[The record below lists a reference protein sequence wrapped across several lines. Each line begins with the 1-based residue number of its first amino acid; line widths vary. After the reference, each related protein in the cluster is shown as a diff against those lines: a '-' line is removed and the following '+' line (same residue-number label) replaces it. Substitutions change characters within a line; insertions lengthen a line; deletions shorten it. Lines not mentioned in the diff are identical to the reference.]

1 MALSMT
7 ACSDFLEPDS
17 ESEFVPEDATS
28 LNELLLG
35 EAYMRNDMK
44 GFNIFLGLLED
55 DIEAS
60 PYQTP
65 NEGFDGNLYLASY
78 TWQPDMYE
86 MMEEAGADAL
96 ELNILSLQ
104 TSKDYTPGSF
114 EQRHIDILRH
124 IKKVVRIPVIMK
136 LGSNLTTPVA
146 LINQL
151 YANGAAAVVLFNRFY
166 QPDIQIDNLTFT
178 TANVMSSP
186 SELSDRIRWT
196 AIASAEVPQLDY
208 AVSGGVHNGKGV
220 IKSLLS
226 GAAAVEVCSV
236 IYQHGNQMI
245 EEMKKE
251 LAEWMDDKGYDS
263 IAQFKG
269 KMNASAAGDINPFER
284 TQFMKYYS
292 NHEE

>member
-1 MALSMT
+1 
-7 ACSDFLEPDS
+7 
-17 ESEFVPEDATS
+17 
-28 LNELLLG
+28 
-35 EAYMRNDMK
+35 
-44 GFNIFLGLLED
+44 
-55 DIEAS
+55 
-60 PYQTP
+60 
-65 NEGFDGNLYLASY
+65 
-78 TWQPDMYE
+78 
-86 MMEEAGADAL
+86 
-96 ELNILSLQ
+96 
-104 TSKDYTPGSF
+104 
-114 EQRHIDILRH
+114 
-124 IKKVVRIPVIMK
+124 MK
-136 LGSNLTTPVA
+136 LGSNLTNPIA
-146 LINQL
+146 LVNQL

-236 IYQHGNQMI
+236 IYQHGNQII

-251 LAEWMDDKGYDS
+251 LTEWMDDKGYDS